1 MFCFAAM
8 TYLIVCSVAALAALL
23 TFFSGFGLGTLL
35 LPAFA
40 LFFTIEKAVALTAIV
55 HFLNGIFKLAL
66 VHRHINT
73 SVALRFG
80 LPAALGAL
88 AGAWLL
94 VRMAESEIRIR
105 YSLFGNEVEIT
116 PAQLIIGVL
125 LLLFAASELRPAARR
140 MNFEP
145 RHQIPGGLL
154 CGFFGGLAGLQ
165 GALRSAFLMKAG
177 LDKAGYVA
185 TGAAVA
191 FFIDLSRLTMYASL
205 IARHHAEFDYVLL
218 GAAVLAA
225 LAGSVVGNRFLHKAT
240 MPGIQKL
247 VAVLLF
253 AVALG
258 LITGLL

>member
-1 MFCFAAM
+1 M
-8 TYLIVCSVAALAALL
+8 TYLIVCSVAGLAALL

-40 LFFTIEKAVALTAIV
+40 LFFPVEQAVALTAIV

-73 SVALRFG
+73 GVALRFG

-94 VRMAESEIRIR
+94 VRIAESGFRIE
-105 YSLFGNEVEIT
+105 YTLFGHAVAIS

-125 LLLFAASELRPAARR
+125 LLAFAIAELRSSAGRQGFPQQY
-140 MNFEP
+140 
-145 RHQIPGGLL
+145 QIPGGLL

-165 GALRSAFLMKAG
+165 GALRSAFLLNAG
-177 LDKAGYVA
+177 LDKAAYVA

-191 FFIDLSRLTMYASL
+191 FFIDLARLSMYAGL
-205 IARHHAEFDYVLL
+205 IARHHAGFDYLLL
-218 GAAVLAA
+218 GAAVFAA
-225 LAGSVVGNRFLHKAT
+225 LIGSVIGKHFLHKAT
-240 MPGIQKL
+240 MPGIRKL

>member
-1 MFCFAAM
+1 MI
-8 TYLIVCSVAALAALL
+8 YLIICTVAALAALL

-40 LFFTIEKAVALTAIV
+40 LFFAIEKAVALTAIV

-66 VHRHINT
+66 VHRHIDR

-94 VRMAESEIRIR
+94 VRMAESDIRIR
-105 YSLFGNEVEIT
+105 YSLIGHEVAIT
-116 PAQLIIGVL
+116 PAQLIIGL
-125 LLLFAASELRPAARR
+125 LLLAFAVSEMRPASKK
-140 MNFEP
+140 MTFEP
-145 RHQIPGGLL
+145 RYQIPGGLL

-165 GALRSAFLMKAG
+165 GALRSAFLIKAG
-177 LDKAGYVA
+177 LDKAVYVA

-191 FFIDLSRLTMYASL
+191 FFIDLSRLSMYAAL
-205 IARHHAEFDYVLL
+205 ITRHHAEFDYVLL

-225 LAGSVVGNRFLHKAT
+225 LAGSVAGNRFLHKAT

>member
-1 MFCFAAM
+1 M
-8 TYLIVCSVAALAALL
+8 TYLVICSVAALAALL
-23 TFFSGFGLGTLL
+23 TFFSGFGLVTLL

-40 LFFTIEKAVALTAIV
+40 LFFAIEKAVALTAIV

-66 VHRHINT
+66 VHRHIDRG
-73 SVALRFG
+73 VALRFG

-94 VRMAESEIRIR
+94 VNLAGSGIRID
-105 YSLFGNEVEIT
+105 YTLFGRAVSIT
-116 PAQLIIGVL
+116 PPQLVIGVL
-125 LLLFAASELRPAARR
+125 LLLFAASELRPADGRR
-140 MNFEP
+140 GFPASWQM
-145 RHQIPGGLL
+145 PGGLI

-165 GALRSAFLMKAG
+165 GALRSAFLLNAG

-185 TGAAVA
+185 TGAAIA
-191 FFIDLSRLTMYASL
+191 FFIDLSRLSMYAGL
-205 IARHHAEFDYVLL
+205 IANHHAEFDYVLL

-225 LAGSVVGNRFLHKAT
+225 LAGSVAGKRFLHKAT
-240 MPGIQKL
+240 MPGIRKL

>member
-1 MFCFAAM
+1 M
-8 TYLIVCSVAALAALL
+8 TYLIVCSVAAVAALL

-40 LFFTIEKAVALTAIV
+40 LFFAIEKAVALTAIV

-66 VHRHINT
+66 VRRHINWG
-73 SVALRFG
+73 VALRFG

-94 VRMAESEIRIR
+94 VNLASSGIRID
-105 YSLFGNEVEIT
+105 YTLFGRAVSIT
-116 PAQLIIGVL
+116 PPQLVIGVL
-125 LLLFAASELRPAARR
+125 LLLFAASELRPAAGRR
-140 MNFEP
+140 GFP
-145 RHQIPGGLL
+145 VRWQIPGGLI

-165 GALRSAFLMKAG
+165 GALRSAFLIKAG
-177 LDKAGYVA
+177 LDKAAYVA

-191 FFIDLSRLTMYASL
+191 FFIDLSRLSMYANL

-225 LAGSVVGNRFLHKAT
+225 LAGSVAGNRFLHKAT